1 MSVFDDIRRGNFIK
15 KLLIVGA
22 GGHGRC
28 CLDIIRNLNCYQE
41 IVFLDDGNVNNIIND
56 CKVIDTVDKMASY
69 YPTYQHIFIAI
80 GNNEL
85 RKKLINQAKEIG
97 YCVETII
104 SPHSIV
110 SNYAS
115 VDEGT
120 IIFDNVVVE
129 ANAVIGKG
137 CIVTSNATI
146 NHDAV
151 IEDYCL
157 IYSNSVI
164 RPNTLIGSLS
174 RIGSNCTV
182 TFNTKIKAGSDIE
195 DGLVVKPSSEYS
207 FEVGV

>member
-1 MSVFDDIRRGNFIK
+1 MILLYMEGKFIK

-41 IVFLDDGNVNNIIND
+41 IAFLDDGNVNNIIND

-69 YPTYQHIFIAI
+69 YPAYQHIF
-80 GNNEL
+80 
-85 RKKLINQAKEIG
+85 INQAKEIG

-104 SPHSIV
+104 SPYSIV

-120 IIFDNVVVE
+120 VIFDNVVVE
-129 ANAVIGKG
+129 ANAVIGKS
-137 CIVTSNATI
+137 CIVASNATI

-157 IYSNSVI
+157 INSNSVI
-164 RPNTLIGSLS
+164 RPNTLIGSMS
-174 RIGSNCTV
+174 RIGSSC
-182 TFNTKIKAGSDIE
+182 
-195 DGLVVKPSSEYS
+195 
-207 FEVGV
+207 